1 MIWPEIPPGVSPAAY
16 YVLVG
21 LAVLVIGLS
30 KAGFGGGIGILAM
43 PLTAAAMP
51 GQPQRM
57 LGILLPILILA
68 DILSNLHYLKA
79 WEPRLLKPLLLG
91 AAAGIVAGSV
101 GVWYFQRSS
110 PAAFK
115 RGLSLLIGGI
125 CLVFVAIQLPGLWGR
140 PARSLPPGRGSSLAV
155 GGVAGFV
162 STMSHGAG
170 PIVTLYLLQEKLEKR
185 ILVGTLVFFFLVV
198 NVAKVPTYAAMGWIN
213 GATLRDGLWTLP
225 LLPLGTLAGAWL
237 MKRMPEKPFIVVLYA
252 ATAFTAA
259 HMIWSAVR

>member
-1 MIWPEIPPGVSPAAY
+1 MWPEIPPGVSSTTY
-16 YVLVG
+16 YVCVG

-51 GQPQRM
+51 GNPTRM
-57 LGILLPILILA
+57 LGILLPLLILA
-68 DILSNLHYLKA
+68 DVLSNLHYLKA
-79 WEPRLLKPLLLG
+79 WETRLLKPMLLG
-91 AAAGIVAGSV
+91 AAAGIAAGSAAL
-101 GVWYFQRSS
+101 WALQRAD

-140 PARSLPPGRGSSLAV
+140 RVRSLRPGPGASLAV

-170 PIVTLYLLQEKLEKR
+170 PIATLYLLQEKLEKR
-185 ILVGTLVFFFLVV
+185 VLVGTLVFFFLLV
-198 NVAKVPTYAAMGWIN
+198 NVAKVPTFVAMGWISA
-213 GATLRDGLWTLP
+213 GTLRDGLWTLP

-237 MKRMPEKPFIVVLYA
+237 MKRVPEKPFIGILYA
-252 ATAFTAA
+252 ATTATAA
-259 HMIWSAVR
+259 HMIYSACR

>member
-1 MIWPEIPPGVSPAAY
+1 MIWPEIPPGTSPAVY
-16 YVLVG
+16 YVCVG

-68 DILSNLHYLKA
+68 DLLSNLHYLKA
-79 WEPRLLKPLLLG
+79 WETRLLKPLLAG
-91 AAAGIVAGSV
+91 AMAGIVAGSA
-101 GVWYFQRSS
+101 GVWYFQRVD
-110 PAAFK
+110 PGGFK
-115 RGLSLLIGGI
+115 RTLSLLIGVI
-125 CLVFVAIQLPGLWGR
+125 CLAFVAIQLPGLRGR

-198 NVAKVPTYAAMGWIN
+198 NVAKLPTYAAVGWIH
-213 GATLRDGLWTLP
+213 GGTLRDGLWTLP

-237 MKRMPEKPFIVVLYA
+237 MKRVPEKPFIAILYA
-252 ATAFTAA
+252 ATALTAGQ
-259 HMIWSAVR
+259 MIWSALR

>member
-1 MIWPEIPPGVSPAAY
+1 MIWPQIPQGTSPALY
-16 YVLVG
+16 FVCVG

-51 GQPQRM
+51 GDPTRM

-68 DILSNLHYLKA
+68 DVLSNLHYLKA
-79 WEPRLLKPLLLG
+79 WETRLLKPMLAG
-91 AAAGIVAGSV
+91 AAAGILAGSAALA
-101 GVWYFQRSS
+101 YFQHAN
-110 PAAFK
+110 PATFR

-140 PARSLPPGRGSSLAV
+140 RVRSLPPGPGSSVAV

-185 ILVGTLVFFFLVV
+185 ILVGTLVFFFLLV
-198 NVAKVPTYAAMGWIN
+198 NAAKVPTFVAMGWIN
-213 GATLRDGLWTLP
+213 AGTLRDGLWTLP

-237 MKRMPEKPFIVVLYA
+237 MKRMPEKPFIVVLYV
-252 ATAFTAA
+252 ATSVTAA
-259 HMIWSAVR
+259 HMIWAAFR

>member
-1 MIWPEIPPGVSPAAY
+1 VQRNSHSPSPTTY
-16 YVLVG
+16 YACVG

-79 WEPRLLKPLLLG
+79 WETRLLKPLLAG
-91 AAAGIVAGSV
+91 AAAGILLGSAGV
-101 GVWYFQRSS
+101 LWMQRVN
-110 PAAFK
+110 PEAFK
-115 RGLSLLIGGI
+115 KGLSLLIGGI
-125 CLVFVAIQLPGLWGR
+125 CLLFVLIQLPGLWGR
-140 PARSLPPGRGSSLAV
+140 PIRSLPPGRGSSLAV

-170 PIVTLYLLQEKLEKR
+170 PIVTLYLLQDKLEKR
-185 ILVGTLVFFFLVV
+185 ILVGTLVFFFLLV
-198 NVAKVPTYAAMGWIN
+198 NVAKVPTYVAMGWIN
-213 GATLRDGLWTLP
+213 GSTLRDGLWTLP
-225 LLPLGTLAGAWL
+225 LLPLGTLAGAAL
-237 MKRMPEKPFIVVLYA
+237 HKRVPEKPFIVILYLATA
-252 ATAFTAA
+252 ATAL
-259 HMIWSAVR
+259 HMILA

>member
-1 MIWPEIPPGVSPAAY
+1 MLPDIPAGVPASQY
-16 YVLVG
+16 YLCVG

-51 GQPQRM
+51 ADPTRM

-68 DILSNLHYLKA
+68 DLLSNLHYLKA
-79 WEPRLLKPLLLG
+79 WEGRLLKPLLIG
-91 AAAGIVAGSV
+91 AGAGIALGSV
-101 GVWYFQRSS
+101 AVWWFQRSDPS
-110 PAAFK
+110 GFK
-115 RGLSLLIGGI
+115 RTLSLLIGGI
-125 CLVFVAIQLPGLWGR
+125 CLAFVVIQLPALWGR
-140 PARSLPPGRGSSLAV
+140 PARSLPPGRASSLAV

-170 PIVTLYLLQEKLEKR
+170 PIVTLYLLREKLEKR

-198 NVAKVPTYAAMGWIN
+198 NVAKVPTYVAMGWIR
-213 GATLRDGLWTLP
+213 GDTLRDGLWTLP

-237 MKRMPEKPFIVVLYA
+237 HKRVPEKPFIVIMYA
-252 ATAFTAA
+252 ATAFTAV
-259 HMIWSAVR
+259 HMIWSALR

>member
-1 MIWPEIPPGVSPAAY
+1 MLPDIPAGVSPALY
-16 YVLVG
+16 YVCVG

-51 GQPQRM
+51 GNPTRM
-57 LGILLPILILA
+57 LGILLPLLILA

-79 WEPRLLKPLLLG
+79 WETRLLKPMLIG
-91 AAAGIVAGSV
+91 AGAGIVLGSFA
-101 GVWYFQRSS
+101 VWWFQRSD
-110 PAAFK
+110 PAGFK
-115 RGLSLLIGGI
+115 RTLSLLIGGI
-125 CLVFVAIQLPGLWGR
+125 CLAFVAIQLPGLWGR

-185 ILVGTLVFFFLVV
+185 LLVGTLVFFFLIV
-198 NVAKVPTYAAMGWIN
+198 NVAKVPTYVAMGWIH
-213 GATLRDGLWTLP
+213 GGTLRDGLWTLP

-237 MKRMPEKPFIVVLYA
+237 HKRVPEKPFIVILYV
-252 ATAFTAA
+252 ATAVTAV
-259 HMIWSAVR
+259 HMIATA

>member
-1 MIWPEIPPGVSPAAY
+1 MLPEIPAGVSLTTY
-16 YVLVG
+16 YVCVG

-68 DILSNLHYLKA
+68 DCLSNLHYLKA
-79 WEPRLLKPLLLG
+79 WETRLLKPLLAG
-91 AAAGIVAGSV
+91 AAAGIALGSLA
-101 GVWYFQRSS
+101 VWHFQKTS
-110 PAAFK
+110 PADFK
-115 RGLSLLIGGI
+115 KGLALLIGGI
-125 CLVFVAIQLPGLWGR
+125 CLLFVLIQLPGLWGR
-140 PARSLPPGRGSSLAV
+140 PARSLPPGRTSSLAV

-185 ILVGTLVFFFLVV
+185 ILVGTLVFFFLIV
-198 NVAKVPTYAAMGWIN
+198 NVAKVPTYVAMGWIN
-213 GATLRDGLWTLP
+213 GGTLRDGLWTLP
-225 LLPLGTLAGAWL
+225 LLPIGTLAGAWL
-237 MKRMPEKPFIVVLYA
+237 MKRVPEKPFIVILYVATA
-252 ATAFTAA
+252 ATAV
-259 HMIWSAVR
+259 HMIASAL